1 MRNIKWLTNSIKVN
15 EKMIFNVILFL
26 IGGVLGLT
34 VGVGF
39 TSNKTVSWTDVVS
52 ASSAAMTAIIVY
64 MTYSKW
70 LLSKQRDDAYQVS
83 KNYIDALSSIH
94 MVIDD
99 MILLYDQVIPKEGS
113 FVYTKD
119 QSLKMISDAMKE
131 TERLR
136 LHLKTLHYEQIILS
150 FWGVSLAMGEQ
161 DLYNKTIQSISKII
175 RYSSVLDSNV
185 RYWLVVDDQK
195 SSFMYESFALLELEI
210 NNCRDL
216 ITKRYEKK
224 YPDLFTYN

>member
-39 TSNKTVSWTDVVS
+39 TSNKTVSWTDVMS

-131 TERLR
+131 NERLR
-136 LHLKTLHYEQIILS
+136 LFLKTLHHEQITLS
-150 FWGVSLAMGEQ
+150 FWGGEFS
-161 DLYNKTIQSISKII
+161 YGGTGFI
-175 RYSSVLDSNV
+175 
-185 RYWLVVDDQK
+185 
-195 SSFMYESFALLELEI
+195 
-210 NNCRDL
+210 
-216 ITKRYEKK
+216 
-224 YPDLFTYN
+224 